1 MSSDAAYRAR
11 YLAAARTLWD
21 CSKGNPQDIPGDYT
35 EHLSHSYIDGDISLV
50 STIDRFECAGGLEP
64 EEWDEAVELLSKV
77 SEDDWPFI
85 EDITSVNAEELLR
98 IYDKDASDFDFAET
112 PGTTSEKAE
121 LVLRH
126 AIESVF
132 GDIVQ
137 KVRSTSGKFPDEGN
151 QYLQQPDGSYKGSFE
166 YDGNKFDFQLEP
178 DEMGWTLQ
186 YRMTASSLDKLPPI
200 SDMGGQVDESSRNRG
215 WK

>member
-1 MSSDAAYRAR
+1 MDSAFQAKYLAVAKMLFDAAEGVPSRI
-11 YLAAARTLWD
+11 
-21 CSKGNPQDIPGDYT
+21 PQHYA
-35 EHLSHSYIDGDISLV
+35 EHLRHEYADGSTSLV
-50 STIDRFECAGGLEP
+50 HLLPKLDHVEALEDFELE
-64 EEWDEAVELLSKV
+64 EAIEMLGKV
-77 SEDDWPFI
+77 SPNDWPYP
-85 EDITSVNAEELLR
+85 EDIETINTEELLH
-98 IYDKDASDFDFAET
+98 IYDEDASFSDFAET

-137 KVRSTSGKFPDEGN
+137 KVRSESGDYPDAEN
-151 QYLQQPDGSYKGSFE
+151 LYLQQPDGSYKGSFE

-178 DEMGWTLQ
+178 DELGWTLQ

-200 SDMGGQVDESSRNRG
+200 SDMGGEVDESSRNRG

>member
-1 MSSDAAYRAR
+1 MYDSAFQAK
-11 YLAAARTLWD
+11 YLAVATMLLDASGGDPSR
-21 CSKGNPQDIPGDYT
+21 IPWHYA
-35 EHLSHSYIDGDISLV
+35 EHLRHEYHDNDISLV
-50 STIDRFECAGGLEP
+50 HLLPRLDHLEGLEDFEIEEAIERLGKVNPEDWPYP
-64 EEWDEAVELLSKV
+64 EE
-77 SEDDWPFI
+77 I
-85 EDITSVNAEELLR
+85 ESINADELLR
-98 IYDKDASDFDFAET
+98 VYDEDASDLDFAEV

-137 KVRSTSGKFPDEGN
+137 KVRSESGDYPDAEN
-151 QYLQQPDGSYKGSFE
+151 LYLQQPDGSYKGSFE

-178 DEMGWTLQ
+178 DELGWTLQ
-186 YRMTASSLDKLPPI
+186 YRMSASSLDKLPPI

>member
-1 MSSDAAYRAR
+1 LVHLLPRLDHVEDLEDYELEEAIEMLGRV
-11 YLAAARTLWD
+11 
-21 CSKGNPQDIPGDYT
+21 NPEDWPY
-35 EHLSHSYIDGDISLV
+35 
-50 STIDRFECAGGLEP
+50 P
-64 EEWDEAVELLSKV
+64 EE
-77 SEDDWPFI
+77 I
-85 EDITSVNAEELLR
+85 ESINASELLR
-98 IYDKDASDFDFAET
+98 VYDEDASDFDFAET

-137 KVRSTSGKFPDEGN
+137 KVRSTSGKFPDVDN
-151 QYLQQPDGSYKGSFE
+151 QYLQQPDGSFKGSFE

-186 YRMTASSLDKLPPI
+186 YRMSASSLDKLPPI

>member
-1 MSSDAAYRAR
+1 MDGAYTQK
-11 YLAAARTLWD
+11 YLAVATMLLDASGGDPALI
-21 CSKGNPQDIPGDYT
+21 PQHYA
-35 EHLSHSYIDGDISLV
+35 EHLRHEYHDGDISLV
-50 STIDRFECAGGLEP
+50 HLLPRLDHVEDLEDYELEEAIEMLGRVNPEDWPYP
-64 EEWDEAVELLSKV
+64 EE
-77 SEDDWPFI
+77 I
-85 EDITSVNAEELLR
+85 ESINASELLR
-98 IYDKDASDFDFAET
+98 VYDEDASDFDFAET

-137 KVRSTSGKFPDEGN
+137 KVRSTSGKFPDVDN
-151 QYLQQPDGSYKGSFE
+151 QYLQQPDGSFKGSFE

-186 YRMTASSLDKLPPI
+186 YRMSASSLDKLPPI

>member
-1 MSSDAAYRAR
+1 MDGAYTQK
-11 YLAAARTLWD
+11 YLAVATMLLDASGGDPAL
-21 CSKGNPQDIPGDYT
+21 IPWHYA
-35 EHLSHSYIDGDISLV
+35 EHLRHEYHDGDISLV
-50 STIDRFECAGGLEP
+50 HLLPRLDHVEDLEDYELEEAIEMLGRVNPEDWPYP
-64 EEWDEAVELLSKV
+64 EE
-77 SEDDWPFI
+77 I
-85 EDITSVNAEELLR
+85 ESINASELLR
-98 IYDKDASDFDFAET
+98 VYDEDASDFDFAET
-112 PGTTSEKAE
+112 PETTSEKAE

-137 KVRSTSGKFPDEGN
+137 KVRSTSGKFPDVDN
-151 QYLQQPDGSYKGSFE
+151 QYLQQPDGSFKGSFE

-186 YRMTASSLDKLPPI
+186 YRMSASSLDKLPPI

>member
-1 MSSDAAYRAR
+1 MDGAFQAK
-11 YLAAARTLWD
+11 YLAVATMLLDASGGDPSR
-21 CSKGNPQDIPGDYT
+21 IPWHYA
-35 EHLSHSYIDGDISLV
+35 EHLRHEYHDGDISLV
-50 STIDRFECAGGLEP
+50 HLLPRLDHVEDLEDYELEEAIEMLGRVNPEDWPYP
-64 EEWDEAVELLSKV
+64 EE
-77 SEDDWPFI
+77 I
-85 EDITSVNAEELLR
+85 ESINASELLR
-98 IYDKDASDFDFAET
+98 VYDEDASDFNFAET

-137 KVRSTSGKFPDEGN
+137 KVRSTSGKFPDVDN
-151 QYLQQPDGSYKGSFE
+151 QYLQQPDGSFKGSFE

-178 DEMGWTLQ
+178 DELGWTLQ
-186 YRMTASSLDKLPPI
+186 YRMSASSLDKLPPI